1 MMNAMGDSG
10 VESGGSQWG
19 EVFSGG
25 VFSGGV
31 FSGGV
36 FSGGVFS
43 GGVFRFQFS
52 VFRGFATALKTENFL
67 TSSLLHERG
76 EVVE

>member
-1 MMNAMGDSG
+1 MNAMGDSG

-19 EVFSGG
+19 E
-25 VFSGGV
+25 
-31 FSGGV
+31 V

-67 TSSLLHERG
+67 TSSLLHERS
-76 EVVE
+76 EVIE

>member
-1 MMNAMGDSG
+1 MNAMGDSG

-25 VFSGGV
+25 VFS
-31 FSGGV
+31 
-36 FSGGVFS
+36 
-43 GGVFRFQFS
+43 FQFS

>member
-1 MMNAMGDSG
+1 MNAMGDSG

-19 EVFSGG
+19 E
-25 VFSGGV
+25 
-31 FSGGV
+31 V

-76 EVVE
+76 EVIE

>member
-1 MMNAMGDSG
+1 MNAMGDSG

-31 FSGGV
+31 FS
-36 FSGGVFS
+36 
-43 GGVFRFQFS
+43 FQFS
-52 VFRGFATALKTENFL
+52 VFRGFATALKTENFDL
-67 TSSLLHERG
+67 KTSSLLHFFTSEAR
-76 EVVE
+76 

>member
-1 MMNAMGDSG
+1 MGDSG

-31 FSGGV
+31 FS
-36 FSGGVFS
+36 
-43 GGVFRFQFS
+43 FQFS
-52 VFRGFATALKTENFL
+52 EV
-67 TSSLLHERG
+67 LLRH
-76 EVVE
+76 